1 MDLISYYLII
11 FNILLTIVLAN
22 GDFNRAFGENG
33 QNKVEVSTGEF
44 FQNIT

>member
-22 GDFNRAFGENG
+22 GDFNRAFRENG
-33 QNKVEVSTGEF
+33 QNKVEVSTEEF